1 MECFVLSAIKCRL
14 SHNAPFPAVCHF
26 AHQDSVACAV
36 RIQDAED
43 TIHPATMDMA
53 MAVEMGLPGIPR
65 GLEAEAAAVI
75 ALMSTTS
82 ANASPYSKTIMITLA
97 DKLPAPDDACL

>member
-1 MECFVLSAIKCRL
+1 MECFVLSAIRCRL
-14 SHNAPFPAVCHF
+14 SHNAPFPAVGRF
-26 AHQDSVACAV
+26 AHQDSVCAAH
-36 RIQDAED
+36 IQDAED
-43 TIHPATMDMA
+43 TIHPATMDAA

-65 GLEAEAAAVI
+65 DLEAEAAAVI
-75 ALMSTTS
+75 AIMSTTS